1 MPRVMGVDDSQRLE
15 APPRAGALLAKCYT
29 SLLGGSMVEMIL
41 LGLMGGLFGS
51 GLALIGVPQVRI
63 FDCVIAFG
71 MLLLLLVWVASS

>member
-1 MPRVMGVDDSQRLE
+1 
-15 APPRAGALLAKCYT
+15 
-29 SLLGGSMVEMIL
+29 MVEMIL